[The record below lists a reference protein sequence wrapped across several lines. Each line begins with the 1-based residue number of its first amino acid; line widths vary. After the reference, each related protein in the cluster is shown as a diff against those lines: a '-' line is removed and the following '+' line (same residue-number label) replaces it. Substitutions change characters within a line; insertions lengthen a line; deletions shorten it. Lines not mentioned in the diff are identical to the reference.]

1 MARIGRAHGIGGEV
15 SVTLI
20 SDRSDRVTVGAEFAT
35 DRGPLRVVSARP
47 HGRTLLVRF
56 DGVEDRTSAEALAGT
71 VLRAEADDDAAGL
84 WVHQVVGK
92 DVVDPAGVAHG
103 RVVAVQQ
110 NPAHD
115 LLVLTG
121 DVLVPAVFIV
131 EVGEHIVVDAPEG
144 IFP

>member
-20 SDRSDRVTVGAEFAT
+20 SDRSDRVTAGAEFDT

-56 DGVEDRTSAEALAGT
+56 DGVDGRTDAEALSGT
-71 VLRAEADDDAAGL
+71 VLRAEADDAAEGL
-84 WVHQVVGK
+84 WVHQVIGR
-92 DVVDPAGVAHG
+92 DVVDLDGVVHG

-131 EVGEHIVVDAPEG
+131 EVEEHIVVDAPDG
-144 IFP
+144 LFP